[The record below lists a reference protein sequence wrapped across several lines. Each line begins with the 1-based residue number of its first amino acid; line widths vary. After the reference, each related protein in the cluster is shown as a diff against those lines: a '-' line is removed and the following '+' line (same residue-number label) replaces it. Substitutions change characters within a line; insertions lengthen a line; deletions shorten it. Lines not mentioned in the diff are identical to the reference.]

1 MADLNIPK
9 ARMIVLERSIAS
21 SLYGLEMLS
30 MGTWSLDEYR
40 EILKYSMQ
48 AQINLLL
55 AEGRTPAGRL

>member
-55 AEGRTPAGRL
+55 AEERTPAGRL